1 MNHTSMKRLL
11 VSIALAMGILVMQ
24 VLGPILAFDVAR
36 LFSPNDRLGPGFFI
50 IFYVVLYGLPV
61 YTYLWWRER
70 RMKKS
75 A

>member
-1 MNHTSMKRLL
+1 MKRLL
-11 VSIALAMGILVMQ
+11 LSIALAIGILLMQ

-36 LFSPNDRLGPGFFI
+36 LFSPKDRLGPGFFI

-61 YTYLWWRER
+61 YTFLWLRER
-70 RMKKS
+70 RIKKS

>member
-1 MNHTSMKRLL
+1 MEQTSMNRLL
-11 VSIALAMGILVMQ
+11 VSLALAMGILVMQ

>member
-50 IFYVVLYGLPV
+50 IFYVALYCLPV
-61 YTYLWWRER
+61 YTFLWWRER
-70 RMKKS
+70 RIKKS